1 MRIGELAARS
11 GVSIRLLRYYEEQ
24 GLLRSTRS
32 AAGQRHYTD
41 DAVERVAFIRRLLA
55 AGASSRVIAEVLPC
69 AETPGEETFDSAMRR
84 MELERARITGEIGD
98 LVRRREA
105 LDALVAEAHEYRRR
119 LVASG
124 PV

>member
-11 GVSIRLLRYYEEQ
+11 GVSVRLLRYYEEQ

-32 AAGQRHYTD
+32 AGGQRHYTD

-55 AGASSRVIAEVLPC
+55 AGVSSRVIAEVLPC
-69 AETPGEETFDSAMRR
+69 AETPGEETFDRAMRR
-84 MELERARITGEIGD
+84 MERERARITGEIDD

-105 LDALVAEAHEYRRR
+105 LDALVVEAHEYRRR